1 MATCLQTLRSRVR
14 PDTLKCLQRDFGSLA
29 ANRSNH
35 GNNNNNNSNG
45 EKRDKLE
52 HLDFFFDVLNASATR
67 RDAKQYLARFKPTI
81 DKPKKPLVI
90 HDAKEERQQWQL
102 HQSGVNLGQLYL
114 PTQAA
119 AATPTFSQH
128 VEQEAL
134 VQRGAGEIH
143 VALVCLRAPH
153 LIDDETLDGIALTMA
168 QLVRLDMQIVLVL
181 NCEDEV
187 VQKDESYK
195 DVYRRQGGRI
205 VAALEHHNN
214 EGARY
219 VDAALNV
226 TSQEPM
232 PASRPKVLGAVELGV
247 PKLIT
252 EPLKRSA
259 IPVIPAIAY
268 DSTCK
273 VQNVSVS
280 GVMLALT
287 RALSGLAAVS
297 DPTDKLLEDTSVD
310 RIIMLD
316 PLGGLPTETR
326 QDKAHVFVNLEQEYD
341 MIRDEIQSCGKSSHH
356 LDTLSLVRD
365 CLALLPPASSALLI
379 SPEEAAI
386 SSHHSRKDPAIGIT
400 TRRQKNP
407 LIHNLLTNK
416 PLISSSL
423 PAARLP
429 TNEVVPSMSS
439 ESPTRSTL
447 VKRGMPLMIVPDL
460 RKTAWTPPKPGQP
473 TIALDNHPDINFP
486 RLVALIEDSFRR
498 PLDAQHYL
506 NRVKNRVA
514 GVIIAGE
521 YEGGAI
527 LTWEEPRT
535 LTTKTSGGNVESSRL
550 VPYLDKFAVL
560 QRSQGSS
567 GVADIVFQ
575 AMVRSCFPDG
585 VCWRSRSN
593 NPVNKWYF
601 ERSRGT
607 WHLQDTQWTMF
618 WTNPDLVADQERWE
632 DYVSVCRNIEPSWAD
647 NKAKPD

>member
-67 RDAKQYLARFKPTI
+67 RDAKQYLARFKPTT

-90 HDAKEERQQWQL
+90 HDAKEEKQQWQL

-119 AATPTFSQH
+119 AATPTFLQH
-128 VEQEAL
+128 VEQETL

-187 VQKDESYK
+187 VQKHESYK
-195 DVYRRQGGRI
+195 DVYRRHGGRV
-205 VAALEHHNN
+205 VAALEQHNN

-219 VDAALNV
+219 VDAALDV

-247 PKLIT
+247 PKLIM

-268 DSTCK
+268 DSTCR

-280 GVMLALT
+280 GVMLALA

-297 DPTDKLLEDTSVD
+297 GPTDKLLENTSVD

-341 MIRDEIQSCGKSSHH
+341 VIRDEIQSCGKSLHH

-429 TNEVVPSMSS
+429 TNDFVPSMSS
-439 ESPTRSTL
+439 ERPTRSTL

-460 RKTAWTPPKPGQP
+460 RKTAWTPPQPGQP

-506 NRVKNRVA
+506 NRIKNRVA

-535 LTTKTSGGNVESSRL
+535 LDSKTTGEDSSPSRL

-618 WTNPDLVADQERWE
+618 WTNPDLVADRERWE

-647 NKAKPD
+647 DKAKPD

>member
-1 MATCLQTLRSRVR
+1 MAACLPTLRSRLR
-14 PDTLKCLQRDFGSLA
+14 PDTVKCLHRDFSSLA
-29 ANRSNH
+29 ASRSNH
-35 GNNNNNNSNG
+35 ANNVNNG

-52 HLDFFFDVLNASATR
+52 HRDFFFDLLNASSTR
-67 RDAKQYLARFKPTI
+67 RDAKQYLDRFKPTL
-81 DKPKKPLVI
+81 DKKPKKTPVV
-90 HDAKEERQQWQL
+90 HDPKESKQQWQL
-102 HQSGVNLGQLYL
+102 QRSGVNLGQLYL

-119 AATPTFSQH
+119 AATPTFSQY
-128 VEQEAL
+128 VEQERQ

-181 NCEDEV
+181 NCEDEI
-187 VQKDESYK
+187 VQTNKSYRE
-195 DVYRRQGGRI
+195 VYQRQGSRV
-205 VAALEHHNN
+205 VAALDRHNN

-219 VDAALNV
+219 VESALNI
-226 TSQEPM
+226 TNQESM
-232 PASRPKVLGAVELGV
+232 PASRPKVMGTVELGL

-252 EPLKRSA
+252 EPLKRGA
-259 IPVIPAIAY
+259 IPVIPTMAY
-268 DSTCK
+268 DTTCK
-273 VQNVSVS
+273 VENVSVS
-280 GVMLALT
+280 AVMLALT
-287 RALSGLAAVS
+287 RSLSGLTAVTGS
-297 DPTDKLLEDTSVD
+297 TDTPLEDTSLD

-326 QDKAHVFVNLEQEYD
+326 QDQAHVFVNLEQEYD
-341 MIRDEIQSCGKSSHH
+341 MIRDEIKSYGMNPQY

-386 SSHHSRKDPAIGIT
+386 SSHHSRKESTIGIT

-423 PAARLP
+423 PVARLSA
-429 TNEVVPSMSS
+429 NGIIPSMSS
-439 ESPTRSTL
+439 ESATRSTL

-460 RKTAWTPPKPGQP
+460 RNTPWTPPKPGES

-506 NRVKNRVA
+506 DRIKNRVA

-535 LTTKTSGGNVESSRL
+535 PDYKQSGANSDPTRL

-575 AMVRSCFPDG
+575 SMVRSCFPNG

-618 WTNPDLVADQERWE
+618 WTNPDLVADQQRWE
-632 DYVSVCRNIEPSWAD
+632 DYVSVCRSIEPSWAD

>member
-1 MATCLQTLRSRVR
+1 M
-14 PDTLKCLQRDFGSLA
+14 
-29 ANRSNH
+29 
-35 GNNNNNNSNG
+35 
-45 EKRDKLE
+45 
-52 HLDFFFDVLNASATR
+52 LNASATR
-67 RDAKQYLARFKPTI
+67 RDAKQYLARFKSPA
-81 DKPKKPLVI
+81 DKKSKKPLVVQ
-90 HDAKEERQQWQL
+90 DTQETKQQWQL
-102 HQSGVNLGQLYL
+102 QRSGVNLGQLYL
-114 PTQAA
+114 PTRAA
-119 AATPTFSQH
+119 AATPTFSQYQ
-128 VEQEAL
+128 EQDAQ

-143 VALVCLRAPH
+143 VALVCLRAPNQ
-153 LIDDETLDGIALTMA
+153 IDDETLNGIALTMA

-187 VQKDESYK
+187 MQSEHVSYK
-195 DVYRRQGGRI
+195 DTYRHQASRV
-205 VAALEHHNN
+205 VAALERHNN

-219 VDAALNV
+219 VDSALTV
-226 TSQEPM
+226 AGSEPV
-232 PASRPKVLGAVELGV
+232 PASRPQVVGSVELSI

-252 EPLKRSA
+252 GPLKRGA
-259 IPVIPAIAY
+259 IPVVPAIAY
-268 DSTCK
+268 DTTYKSQK
-273 VQNVSVS
+273 VSVS

-297 DPTDKLLEDTSVD
+297 DSANEPLDTDTSVE

-316 PLGGLPTETR
+316 PLGGLPTESR

-341 MIRDEIQSCGKSSHH
+341 GIRDEIQSQNMSPHY
-356 LDTLSLVRD
+356 LDTLTLVRD

-386 SSHHSRKDPAIGIT
+386 SSQSPRKDPAIGIT

-423 PAARLP
+423 PVARLSA
-429 TNEVVPSMSS
+429 NGIVPSISS
-439 ESPTRSTL
+439 ENATRSTL

-460 RKTAWTPPKPGQP
+460 RKQPWTPPKPGES

-506 NRVKNRVA
+506 DRIKNRVA

-535 LTTKTSGGNVESSRL
+535 LGFDANSGSERL

-585 VCWRSRSN
+585 VCWRSRWS

-607 WHLQDTQWTMF
+607 WHLEGTQWTMF
-618 WTNPDLVADQERWE
+618 WTNPDLVADKQRWE

>member
-1 MATCLQTLRSRVR
+1 MAACLPTLRSRVR
-14 PDTLKCLQRDFGSLA
+14 PDAVKSLHRDFNSLA

-35 GNNNNNNSNG
+35 ANSTANG
-45 EKRDKLE
+45 EKRDKLAQR
-52 HLDFFFDVLNASATR
+52 DFFFDLLNASSTR
-67 RDAKQYLARFKPTI
+67 RDAKQYLARFKPTL
-81 DKPKKPLVI
+81 DNKPKKPLVI
-90 HDAKEERQQWQL
+90 RDAKETKQQWQL
-102 HQSGVNLGQLYL
+102 QRSGVNLGQLYL

-119 AATPTFSQH
+119 AATPTFSQY
-128 VEQEAL
+128 VEQETQ

-181 NCEDEV
+181 NCEDEI
-187 VQKDESYK
+187 VQKNESYRET
-195 DVYRRQGGRI
+195 YRRQGSRV
-205 VAALEHHNN
+205 VAALERHNN

-219 VDAALNV
+219 VESALNV

-232 PASRPKVLGAVELGV
+232 PASRPKVMGAVELGV

-252 EPLKRSA
+252 DPLKRSA
-259 IPVIPAIAY
+259 IPVIPAMAY
-268 DSTCK
+268 DTTCK

-287 RALSGLAAVS
+287 RALSGLATATS
-297 DPTDKLLEDTSVD
+297 TQEEQLEDTSVD

-326 QDKAHVFVNLEQEYD
+326 QDQAHVFVNLEQEHD
-341 MIRDEIQSCGKSSHH
+341 MIRDEIQSCGMSPHH

-386 SSHHSRKDPAIGIT
+386 SSHHSRKDQAIGIT

-423 PAARLP
+423 PAARLSA
-429 TNEVVPSMSS
+429 NGIIPSLTS
-439 ESPTRSTL
+439 ENPTRSTL

-460 RKTAWTPPKPGQP
+460 RNTPWTPPKPGEP

-498 PLDAQHYL
+498 PLDAKHYL
-506 NRVKNRVA
+506 NRIKNRVA

-535 LTTKTSGGNVESSRL
+535 LDFVQSGADADPTRL

-618 WTNPDLVADQERWE
+618 WTNPDLVADQQRWE
-632 DYVSVCRNIEPSWAD
+632 EYVSVCRNIEPSWAD

>member
-1 MATCLQTLRSRVR
+1 MSTACLPTLRSKVR
-14 PDTLKCLQRDFGSLA
+14 PEALKCLHRDFSSVA
-29 ANRSNH
+29 ANRANH
-35 GNNNNNNSNG
+35 GNNNNSHGNG
-45 EKRDKLE
+45 DKRDKLA
-52 HLDFFFDVLNASATR
+52 HRDFFFDVLNASATR
-67 RDAKQYLARFKPTI
+67 RDAKQYLARFKPTS
-81 DKPKKPLVI
+81 DKKPTKPLII
-90 HDAKEERQQWQL
+90 HDVKETKQQWQL
-102 HQSGVNLGQLYL
+102 KSSGVNLGQLYL
-114 PTQAA
+114 PTRAA

-128 VEQEAL
+128 IEQDPQ
-134 VQRGAGEIH
+134 VQRGAGEVHI
-143 VALVCLRAPH
+143 ALVCLRAPH

-187 VQKDESYK
+187 VQRNESYK
-195 DVYRRQGGRI
+195 DTYRRQGARV
-205 VAALEHHNN
+205 VAALERHNN

-219 VDAALNV
+219 VDSALNV

-232 PASRPKVLGAVELGV
+232 PASRPKVLGAVELGI

-268 DSTCK
+268 DKTCK
-273 VQNVSVS
+273 VQKVSVS

-287 RALSGLAAVS
+287 RSLSGLAAVPGVA
-297 DPTDKLLEDTSVD
+297 DEPLEDTSVD

-326 QDKAHVFVNLEQEYD
+326 QDKAHVFVNLEQEFD
-341 MIRDEIQSCGKSSHH
+341 GIRNEIQSCGMSPHY

-386 SSHHSRKDPAIGIT
+386 SSHHSRKDPGIGIT

-416 PLISSSL
+416 PMISSSL
-423 PAARLP
+423 PAARLSA
-429 TNEVVPSMSS
+429 NGIIPSISS
-439 ESPTRSTL
+439 ENATRSTL
-447 VKRGMPLMIVPDL
+447 IKRGMPLMIVPDL
-460 RKTAWTPPKPGQP
+460 RKTPWTPPQPGQP

-506 NRVKNRVA
+506 NRIKNRVA

-535 LTTKTSGGNVESSRL
+535 ANPSDPSDPTRL

-575 AMVRSCFPDG
+575 AMVRSCFPNG

-618 WTNPDLVADQERWE
+618 WTNPDLVADQQQWE

>member
-1 MATCLQTLRSRVR
+1 Q
-14 PDTLKCLQRDFGSLA
+14 Q
-29 ANRSNH
+29 
-35 GNNNNNNSNG
+35 
-45 EKRDKLE
+45 
-52 HLDFFFDVLNASATR
+52 DFFFDLLNASSTR
-67 RDAKQYLARFKPTI
+67 RDAKQYLARFKPSP
-81 DKPKKPLVI
+81 DSKPEKPPSI
-90 HDAKEERQQWQL
+90 HDATETKQQWQL
-102 HQSGVNLGQLYL
+102 QRSGVNLGQLYL

-128 VEQEAL
+128 VEQETQ
-134 VQRGAGEIH
+134 VQQGAGEIH

-168 QLVRLDMQIVLVL
+168 QLVRLDMQIVVVL
-181 NCEDEV
+181 NCEHEV
-187 VQKDESYK
+187 TQRNESYK
-195 DVYRRQGGRI
+195 DTYRRQGARI
-205 VAALEHHNN
+205 VAALERHNN
-214 EGARY
+214 AGARY
-219 VDAALNV
+219 VDSALNV
-226 TSQEPM
+226 TSQEPL
-232 PASRPKVLGAVELGV
+232 PPSRPKVMGAVELGI

-280 GVMLALT
+280 SVMLALT
-287 RALSGLAAVS
+287 RALSGLAAVADS
-297 DPTDKLLEDTSVD
+297 GHEPLEDTSVD

-326 QDKAHVFVNLEQEYD
+326 QDKAHVFVNLEQEYG
-341 MIRDEIQSCGKSSHH
+341 MIRDEIESCGMSPHH

-379 SPEEAAI
+379 SPEEAAV

-423 PAARLP
+423 PAARLSANG
-429 TNEVVPSMSS
+429 TVPGASS
-439 ESPTRSTL
+439 EDVTRSTL

-460 RKTAWTPPKPGQP
+460 RNTPWTPPKPGEP

-498 PLDAQHYL
+498 PLDAKHYL
-506 NRVKNRVA
+506 ERIKNRVA

-535 LTTKTSGGNVESSRL
+535 PAPKQAGANSDPQRL

-575 AMVRSCFPDG
+575 AMVRSCFPNG

-618 WTNPDLVADQERWE
+618 WTNPDLVADQRRWE
-632 DYVSVCRNIEPSWAD
+632 EYVSVCRNIEPSWAN

>member
-1 MATCLQTLRSRVR
+1 LLPLVKCVFPDRV
-14 PDTLKCLQRDFGSLA
+14 Q
-29 ANRSNH
+29 
-35 GNNNNNNSNG
+35 
-45 EKRDKLE
+45 
-52 HLDFFFDVLNASATR
+52 DFFFDLLNASSTR
-67 RDAKQYLARFKPTI
+67 RDAKQYLARFKPTSN
-81 DKPKKPLVI
+81 DKPKKPLAI
-90 HDAKEERQQWQL
+90 PDANERKQQWQL
-102 HQSGVNLGQLYL
+102 QRSGVNLGQLYL

-128 VEQEAL
+128 LDQETQ
-134 VQRGAGEIH
+134 VQLGHGEIH

-153 LIDDETLDGIALTMA
+153 LIDDETLDGIALTLA

-181 NCEDEV
+181 NCEQEIL
-187 VQKDESYK
+187 QNNQSFKDT
-195 DVYRRQGGRI
+195 YRRQGARV
-205 VAALEHHNN
+205 VAALERHNN

-219 VDAALNV
+219 VDSALNV

-232 PASRPKVLGAVELGV
+232 PASRPKVLGAVDLAI
-247 PKLIT
+247 PKLLI
-252 EPLKRSA
+252 EPLKRGA
-259 IPVIPAIAY
+259 IPVIPAIAH
-268 DSTCK
+268 DTTCK
-273 VQNVSVS
+273 IQNVSVS
-280 GVMLALT
+280 SVMLALT
-287 RALSGLAAVS
+287 RALSGMTALAGAAHES
-297 DPTDKLLEDTSVD
+297 LGDTSVD

-341 MIRDEIQSCGKSSHH
+341 MIRDEIQSYGMSPHH

-365 CLALLPPASSALLI
+365 CLALLPPTSSALLI

-386 SSHHSRKDPAIGIT
+386 SSHHSRRDPAIGIT

-416 PLISSSL
+416 TLISASL
-423 PAARLP
+423 PAARLS
-429 TNEVVPSMSS
+429 TNGSIHGNSS
-439 ESPTRSTL
+439 ENVTRSTL
-447 VKRGMPLMIVPDL
+447 VKRGMPLQIVPDL
-460 RKTAWTPPKPGQP
+460 RSKPWTQPKPGES

-498 PLDAQHYL
+498 PLDAKHYL
-506 NRVKNRVA
+506 NRIKNRVA

-535 LTTKTSGGNVESSRL
+535 SGSKQSGINPDPQRL

-618 WTNPDLVADQERWE
+618 WTNPDLVADQQRWE
-632 DYVSVCRNIEPSWAD
+632 EYVSVCRNIEPSWAD

>member
-1 MATCLQTLRSRVR
+1 MKQ
-14 PDTLKCLQRDFGSLA
+14 
-29 ANRSNH
+29 
-35 GNNNNNNSNG
+35 
-45 EKRDKLE
+45 
-52 HLDFFFDVLNASATR
+52 DFFFDVLNASATR
-67 RDAKQYLARFKPTI
+67 RDAKQYLARFKP
-81 DKPKKPLVI
+81 KKLDQAGIIEQQVQEP
-90 HDAKEERQQWQL
+90 RQKWQ
-102 HQSGVNLGQLYL
+102 QSGVNLGQLYL
-114 PTQAA
+114 PTTAA
-119 AATPTFSQH
+119 AATPTFSHH
-128 VEQEAL
+128 VHQDL
-134 VQRGAGEIH
+134 VVQRGAGEIH
-143 VALVCLRAPH
+143 IALACLRAPH
-153 LIDDETLDGIALTMA
+153 LVHDETLDGIALTLA

-181 NCEDEV
+181 NCEDDIALE
-187 VQKDESYK
+187 KESYK
-195 DVYRRQGGRI
+195 DMYRRQATRV
-205 VAALEHHNN
+205 VAALDRHNN

-219 VDAALNV
+219 VESALVYTQNEH
-226 TSQEPM
+226 SG
-232 PASRPKVLGAVELGV
+232 SVELAV
-247 PKLIT
+247 PRLVT
-252 EPLKRSA
+252 APLKRGA

-268 DSTCK
+268 NETCK
-273 VQNVSVS
+273 ITKVNISR
-280 GVMLALT
+280 VMLGLT
-287 RALSGLAAVS
+287 RALSALTPVKGTTIEPVQ
-297 DPTDKLLEDTSVD
+297 EDTSVD

-316 PLGGLPTETR
+316 PLGGLPTESR
-326 QDKAHVFVNLEQEYD
+326 QDKAHVFVNLQQEYD
-341 MIRDEIQSCGKSSHH
+341 GIRHELKSCNRSPHH
-356 LDTLSLVRD
+356 LHTLTLVRD

-386 SSHHSRKDPAIGIT
+386 SSHSAAKDPSIGIT

-429 TNEVVPSMSS
+429 TDEMSS
-439 ESPTRSTL
+439 SISPHTPTRSTL
-447 VKRGMPLMIVPDL
+447 VKRGMPLLIVPDL
-460 RKTAWTPPKPGQP
+460 ENGPWTPPKPGQQ
-473 TIALDNHPDINFP
+473 TISLDNHPDIDFP

-506 NRVKNRVA
+506 NRIKNRVA

-535 LTTKTSGGNVESSRL
+535 PPLPSSSSSTPNL

-575 AMVRSCFPDG
+575 SMVRSCFPDG
-585 VCWRSRSN
+585 VCWRSRLN

-607 WHLQDTQWTMF
+607 WHLSGTQWTMF
-618 WTNPDLVADQERWE
+618 WTDAELVGDGKRWD

>member
-1 MATCLQTLRSRVR
+1 MAACLPTLRSKVR
-14 PDTLKCLQRDFGSLA
+14 PDTVKCLHREFGSLA

-35 GNNNNNNSNG
+35 TNNVANG
-45 EKRDKLE
+45 EKKDKLA
-52 HLDFFFDVLNASATR
+52 HRDFFFDLLNASSTR
-67 RDAKQYLARFKPTI
+67 RDAKQYLARFKPTL
-81 DKPKKPLVI
+81 DNNSKKTPAVN
-90 HDAKEERQQWQL
+90 DAKESKQQWQL
-102 HQSGVNLGQLYL
+102 QRSGVNLGQLYL

-119 AATPTFSQH
+119 AATPTFSQY
-128 VEQEAL
+128 VEQETQ
-134 VQRGAGEIH
+134 VQRGAGEVH
-143 VALVCLRAPH
+143 VALVCLRTPH
-153 LIDDETLDGIALTMA
+153 SIDDETLDGIALTMA

-181 NCEDEV
+181 NCEDEIA
-187 VQKDESYK
+187 QKNGSYRES
-195 DVYRRQGGRI
+195 YRRQGARV
-205 VAALEHHNN
+205 VAALDRHNN

-219 VDAALNV
+219 VESALNL
-226 TSQEPM
+226 TNQESM
-232 PASRPKVLGAVELGV
+232 PASRPKVTGTVELGV

-252 EPLKRSA
+252 EPLKRGS
-259 IPVIPAIAY
+259 IPVIPAMAY
-268 DSTCK
+268 NTTCK
-273 VQNVSVS
+273 VENVSVS
-280 GVMLALT
+280 AVMLALT
-287 RALSGLAAVS
+287 RSLSGLATVTGT
-297 DPTDKLLEDTSVD
+297 TDKILEDTSLD

-341 MIRDEIQSCGKSSHH
+341 MIRDEIKSCGMSLHY
-356 LDTLSLVRD
+356 LDTLNLVRD

-379 SPEEAAI
+379 SPQEAAI
-386 SSHHSRKDPAIGIT
+386 SSHHSRKESTIGIT

-423 PAARLP
+423 PVARLSA
-429 TNEVVPSMSS
+429 NGIIPSMSS
-439 ESPTRSTL
+439 ESATRSTL
-447 VKRGMPLMIVPDL
+447 IKRGMPLMMVPDL
-460 RKTAWTPPKPGQP
+460 RNTPWTPPKPGES

-506 NRVKNRVA
+506 NRIKNRVA

-535 LTTKTSGGNVESSRL
+535 PGYKQSEATSDPNRL

-618 WTNPDLVADQERWE
+618 WTSPDLVADRQRWE
-632 DYVSVCRNIEPSWAD
+632 EYVSVCRNIEPSWAD

>member
-1 MATCLQTLRSRVR
+1 
-14 PDTLKCLQRDFGSLA
+14 
-29 ANRSNH
+29 
-35 GNNNNNNSNG
+35 
-45 EKRDKLE
+45 
-52 HLDFFFDVLNASATR
+52 
-67 RDAKQYLARFKPTI
+67 
-81 DKPKKPLVI
+81 
-90 HDAKEERQQWQL
+90 
-102 HQSGVNLGQLYL
+102 
-114 PTQAA
+114 
-119 AATPTFSQH
+119 
-128 VEQEAL
+128 
-134 VQRGAGEIH
+134 
-143 VALVCLRAPH
+143 
-153 LIDDETLDGIALTMA
+153 MA

-181 NCEDEV
+181 NCEHEID
-187 VQKDESYK
+187 QKNESYK
-195 DVYRRQGGRI
+195 DVYRRQGARV
-205 VAALEHHNN
+205 VAALERHNN

-219 VDAALNV
+219 VDSALNV
-226 TSQEPM
+226 TSQESM
-232 PASRPKVLGAVELGV
+232 PPSRPKVMGAVELGI
-247 PKLIT
+247 PKLVT

-287 RALSGLAAVS
+287 RALSGLTAVAGTVHE
-297 DPTDKLLEDTSVD
+297 PLEDTSVD

-341 MIRDEIQSCGKSSHH
+341 MIRDEIQSSGMSPHH

-379 SPEEAAI
+379 SPEEAAV

-423 PAARLP
+423 PVARLSANG
-429 TNEVVPSMSS
+429 TVPGISS
-439 ESPTRSTL
+439 ENVTRSTL
-447 VKRGMPLMIVPDL
+447 VKRGMPLMIVPNPWH
-460 RKTAWTPPKPGQP
+460 TPWTPPKPGEP

-498 PLDAQHYL
+498 PLDAKHYL
-506 NRVKNRVA
+506 ERNKNRVA

-535 LTTKTSGGNVESSRL
+535 PSSRQSGADPDPQRL

-575 AMVRSCFPDG
+575 AMVRSCFPNG

-618 WTNPDLVADQERWE
+618 WTNSDLVADQQRWE
-632 DYVSVCRNIEPSWAD
+632 EYVSVCRNIEPSWAN